1 MRIRIHLMFDGQC
14 EAAFRF
20 YQRVLGGELVT
31 LMTYAESPLA
41 AATDP
46 RHHGWIFHATL
57 ALKGPLDGQELLGAD
72 VITKE
77 FARPSGFAVVLSAQ
91 EFAESKRTFDALADG
106 GSVQMAFQ
114 KTFWA
119 DGYGFLTDRFGVPW
133 EIMT

>member
-1 MRIRIHLMFDGQC
+1 MQIRIHLMFDGQC

-20 YQRVLGGELVT
+20 YQRVLGGELTT

-46 RHHGWIFHATL
+46 SHHAWIFHATL
-57 ALKGPLDGQELLGAD
+57 ALDGQDLLGAD

-77 FARPSGFAVVLSAQ
+77 FPRPCGFAVVLSVPGFADAQ
-91 EFAESKRTFDALADG
+91 RVFGALADG
-106 GSVQMAFQ
+106 GSIQMPFQ

-119 DGYGFLTDRFGVPW
+119 DGYGFVTDRFGVPW
-133 EIMT
+133 EIMA

>member
-20 YQRVLGGELVT
+20 YERVLGGDLTT
-31 LMTYAESPLA
+31 LITYGESPLA

-46 RHHGWIFHATL
+46 RHHGLIFHATF
-57 ALKGPLDGQELLGAD
+57 ALENQELLGAD

-77 FARPSGFAVVLSAQ
+77 FARLHGFAVVLSLPSFPEA
-91 EFAESKRTFDALADG
+91 KRVADALAEG

-119 DGYGFLTDRFGVPW
+119 DGYGFVTDRFGVPW
-133 EIMT
+133 EITT

>member
-20 YQRVLGGELVT
+20 YQRVLGGEITT
-31 LMTYAESPLA
+31 LMTYRESPLA

-46 RHHGWIFHATL
+46 RHHDWIFHATL
-57 ALKGPLDGQELLGAD
+57 TLENQELLGAD

-77 FARPSGFAVVLSAQ
+77 FARLYGFAVVLSVP
-91 EFAESKRTFDALADG
+91 EFAEAKRVCDALADG

-119 DGYGFLTDRFGVPW
+119 DGYGFVTDRFGVPW
-133 EIMT
+133 EITT

>member
-1 MRIRIHLMFDGQC
+1 MQIRIHLMFDGRC

-20 YQRVLGGELVT
+20 YQRVLGGELAT
-31 LMTYAESPLA
+31 LMTYGESPLA

-57 ALKGPLDGQELLGAD
+57 GLDGQELLGAD

-77 FARPSGFAVVLSAQ
+77 FARPYGFAVVLSVPG
-91 EFAESKRTFDALADG
+91 FADGQRVFGALADG

-119 DGYGFLTDRFGVPW
+119 EGYGFVTDRFGVPW
-133 EIMT
+133 EITA